1 MEGKR
6 VIHLELKET
15 GEHRYFSSPSA
26 LYNAYSKEE
35 LKIARQ
41 SLLNYWQ
48 KTSAPYE
55 NAVCIIRKGALEQNK
70 LSDK

>member
-6 VIHLELKET
+6 VIHLELKQT

-26 LYNAYSKEE
+26 LYNTFSKEE
-35 LKIARQ
+35 LRIARQ

-48 KTSAPYE
+48 RTSEPYE
-55 NAVCIIRKGALEQNK
+55 NGVCIIRKGALEQK
-70 LSDK
+70 TLSDK